1 MVTVIKRG
9 ERVVTC
15 NRCLSDMKYEESDIK
30 KEKFSITG
38 GKSGYKEGYREFIVC
53 PVCGNYIQLE
63 EKVTKHISAFAMNE
77 LVYKR
82 GYKVESI

>member
-15 NRCLSDMKYEESDIK
+15 NRCSSDMKYEESDIK

-38 GKSGYKEGYREFIVC
+38 GKSGYKEGYKEFIVC
-53 PVCGNYIQLE
+53 PVCENCIQLE

-82 GYKVESI
+82 GYKVENI

>member
-1 MVTVIKRG
+1 MVTIIKRG

-15 NRCLSDMKYEESDIK
+15 NRCSSDMKYEESDIK

-38 GKSGYKEGYREFIVC
+38 GKSGYKEGYKKFIVC

-63 EKVTKHISAFAMNE
+63 EKVTKYISAFVMNE

-82 GYKVESI
+82 GYKVENI